1 MLFRSLIAVRG
12 HAAAM
17 LAAAVR
23 LGRLGTSRSQVLL
36 FDLAA
41 DLDRCA
47 QVAMGVS
54 LGNMRAT
61 LPELEI
67 HAARQ
72 AYREPRLFM
81 S

>member
-1 MLFRSLIAVRG
+1 
-12 HAAAM
+12 M

-36 FDLAA
+36 FDLTPE
-41 DLDRCA
+41 LDQCA

-54 LGNMRAT
+54 LGDMRAT
-61 LPELEI
+61 LPELEL
-67 HAARQ
+67 HVARQ
-72 AYREPRLFM
+72 AYREARLFM